1 MGSQRRARPRS
12 APGVS
17 VGMELRAA
25 APLAVSCGRVA
36 ERELFGD
43 GAFCH
48 RSASSACRAR
58 SGALGERG
66 GNGALPAARDL
77 QPFPLG
83 REDAHPEGE
92 HRWDFAHSAVVF
104 GEVSLFLAE
113 NKGIL
118 PPGGFA
124 PVWAQC
130 SVAAVRGQG
139 DEVLSA
145 GCLGNRAGFVLDF
158 SAAGPGKVPV
168 LLGCWQLQRF
178 KGTSELQ

>member
-1 MGSQRRARPRS
+1 MWGPNAGRGPGALPVYPWGGAQSCRPVGCQLRPRS
-12 APGVS
+12 GAGVVWGRGLLSPLSIVCVQSPKWRPG
-17 VGMELRAA
+17 
-25 APLAVSCGRVA
+25 
-36 ERELFGD
+36 
-43 GAFCH
+43 GA
-48 RSASSACRAR
+48 
-58 SGALGERG
+58 G

-124 PVWAQC
+124 PVWAHSAPWPR
-130 SVAAVRGQG
+130 SVGR
-139 DEVLSA
+139 EMR
-145 GCLGNRAGFVLDF
+145 C
-158 SAAGPGKVPV
+158 
-168 LLGCWQLQRF
+168 
-178 KGTSELQ
+178 

>member
-1 MGSQRRARPRS
+1 MGLCSLGGGVWRGLIVLSGEQR
-12 APGVS
+12 
-17 VGMELRAA
+17 
-25 APLAVSCGRVA
+25 
-36 ERELFGD
+36 D
-43 GAFCH
+43 
-48 RSASSACRAR
+48 SS
-58 SGALGERG
+58 
-66 GNGALPAARDL
+66 
-77 QPFPLG
+77 
-83 REDAHPEGE
+83 
-92 HRWDFAHSAVVF
+92 
-104 GEVSLFLAE
+104 
-113 NKGIL
+113 
-118 PPGGFA
+118 PGGFA